1 MHSKIPL
8 VLLLL
13 SLLVTGSLH
22 ITTGSRLLN
31 EQQVGAQ
38 PTCGQEV
45 GGQQPCSQQPSGQ
58 KPSGQQVQQ
67 PGSQQGSGQQP
78 GGNQD
83 QPPKVEQ
90 GSQQGGDQQ
99 NCGKQVGEASQ
110 CGQQGQQG
118 QQSQQGQSQGQQGG
132 NQQGQEGGSQQ
143 GQQGG
148 NQQGQQGQQAGSN
161 QGQQG
166 GNQQGQQG
174 QQDGSNQGQ
183 QGKQDGSQQGQQG
196 GNQQGQQGGDQ
207 QGQTSQQGGSQQGQQ
222 QGGSQQGQGQQG
234 GSNQGQQG
242 GSNQSQQGQQG
253 GSNQNQQGQ
262 QQGQQAGSNQC
273 QQGGNQQGQGQ
284 QSCGQQG
291 AQPVGICYGTFADNQ
306 PTAQEAISLIQSVGI
321 QRMRLYGPDHNALQ
335 SLRNT
340 RIEVVIG
347 VPNEQLQSVA
357 SSQDNANQWVQD
369 NIKNYQEV
377 NFRYVVV
384 GNGITPAHDQTSQ
397 FAQFV
402 LQAMQNI
409 QNAISACGFQNKI
422 RVTTAIDQ
430 SEILIQSCPP
440 SQGQFRPEVRQF
452 IDPIIQFLVNNNNV
466 PLLVNLHPYFSYVHN
481 KADIPSELDAHGN
494 SGQTPRLEY
503 ATFQRQDPIIQ
514 DGPLGYTNV
523 FDAMVDSVHSAL
535 EKAGGSSLDVVVSEI
550 GWPTEGGDAAT
561 IENASTHNNKLINHV
576 LNNGTPK
583 RPQKRIETYIF
594 NLFDENKR
602 DSEEFERH
610 WGVFNNN
617 KEAKYQLSFQ
627 F

>member
-1 MHSKIPL
+1 ML
-8 VLLLL
+8 VYL
-13 SLLVTGSLH
+13 
-22 ITTGSRLLN
+22 IKTGSRLLN
-31 EQQVGAQ
+31 EQVGAQ
-38 PTCGQEV
+38 PTCGQAV
-45 GGQQPCSQQPSGQ
+45 GGQQPCSQQPSDQ

-67 PGSQQGSGQQP
+67 PGSQQGQQGSGQQP

-83 QPPKVEQ
+83 QQPKVQQ

-99 NCGKQVGEASQ
+99 NCGKQVGDASQ
-110 CGQQGQQG
+110 CGQQG

-132 NQQGQEGGSQQ
+132 SQQGGNQQGQQGGNQQDGNQQ

-148 NQQGQQGQQAGSN
+148 NQQGQQGGNN

-166 GNQQGQQG
+166 EQA
-174 QQDGSNQGQ
+174 GSNQGQ

-196 GNQQGQQGGDQ
+196 GNQQGQ
-207 QGQTSQQGGSQQGQQ
+207 TSQQGGSQQGPQQGGSQKGQGQ

-242 GSNQSQQGQQG
+242 GSNQSQQGQQQGQQG

-262 QQGQQAGSNQC
+262 QGGINQC
-273 QQGGNQQGQGQ
+273 QQGGNQQGQ

-306 PTAQEAISLIQSVGI
+306 PTAQEAIPLIQSVGI

-340 RIEVVIG
+340 KIEVVIG

-409 QNAISACGFQNKI
+409 QNAISACGLQNKI

-481 KADIPSELDAHGN
+481 KADIPSEFDAHGN

-503 ATFQRQDPIIQ
+503 ATFQRQDPILQ

-550 GWPTEGGDAAT
+550 GWPTDGGDAAT
-561 IENASTHNNKLINHV
+561 IENASTHNTRLINHV

-583 RPQKRIETYIF
+583 RPEKRIETYIF

-610 WGVFNNN
+610 WGVFDNN
-617 KEAKYQLSFQ
+617 KQAKYQINFQ